1 MRNKR
6 IFLSFIIFIAGIV
19 MFNFYKSSETA
30 ATVKALSESAIR
42 FHVRAN
48 SDSQDDQALKMKVK
62 EKVVDYI
69 YKNTKTLNTLS
80 ETKDFILKNDPQTEP
95 ENIIDLID
103 NKIKKLAT
111 ETIRNSG
118 YDYSVS
124 SSFGMQDFPVKT
136 YGDVT
141 FPKGRYT
148 SYTIYIGEGIGH
160 NWWCVLYPPLCFVD
174 ASTGVV
180 PNSSK
185 EMLKE
190 SLTEKEYDTVVQYRF
205 KYLTF
210 LNNFIN

>member
-19 MFNFYKSSETA
+19 MFNFYKSSETT

-48 SDSQDDQALKMKVK
+48 SDSQDDQALKMEVK

-80 ETKDFILKNDPQTEP
+80 ETKDFILKN
-95 ENIIDLID
+95 D

-160 NWWCVLYPPLCFVD
+160 NWWCVLYPHL
-174 ASTGVV
+174 AS
-180 PNSSK
+180 
-185 EMLKE
+185 
-190 SLTEKEYDTVVQYRF
+190 
-205 KYLTF
+205 
-210 LNNFIN
+210 

>member
-80 ETKDFILKNDPQTEP
+80 ETKDFILKND
-95 ENIIDLID
+95 

-124 SSFGMQDFPVKT
+124 SSFRMQDFPVKT

>member
-1 MRNKR
+1 MKNKR
-6 IFLSFIIFIAGIV
+6 IFFSFIIFIAGIL

-30 ATVKALSESAIR
+30 AAVKNLSKNAIR
-42 FHVRAN
+42 FHVLAN
-48 SDSQDDQALKMKVK
+48 SDSEGDQALKMKVK
-62 EKVVDYI
+62 ERVVDYI
-69 YKNTKTLNTLS
+69 YKNTKDLNTLS
-80 ETKDFILKNDPQTEP
+80 ETKDFILKND
-95 ENIIDLID
+95 

-111 ETIRNSG
+111 ETIRNFG
-118 YDYSVS
+118 YNYSVS
-124 SSFGMQDFPVKT
+124 SSFGMQNFPVKT

-148 SYTIYIGEGIGH
+148 SYTIYIGEGTGH

-180 PNSSK
+180 PDSSK

-190 SLTEKEYDTVVQYRF
+190 SLTEKEYDAVVQYRF

-210 LNNFIN
+210 LNNLLN